1 MYKILLCL
9 SIVMNSFSSLANLEK
24 QKATITSES
33 LSQCTNESKGLDFRT
48 MSDDKINEIV
58 PGLGSKLQN
67 WNNFEREWKTLKANH
82 AEMKP
87 KSEEESDKK
96 AFRNKQYES
105 LSDMFNLLTK
115 HVNIV
120 VYNQQF
126 IMKTKAIGQDDIT
139 TRGFWLNV
147 LRRYH
152 ELLCKERDQ
161 ILEQKRKMQMD
172 YPVLLSSEISNNFNQ
187 KNQLPRGVVNLIVLS
202 KSK

>member
-1 MYKILLCL
+1 
-9 SIVMNSFSSLANLEK
+9 
-24 QKATITSES
+24 
-33 LSQCTNESKGLDFRT
+33 
-48 MSDDKINEIV
+48 
-58 PGLGSKLQN
+58 
-67 WNNFEREWKTLKANH
+67 
-82 AEMKP
+82 
-87 KSEEESDKK
+87 
-96 AFRNKQYES
+96 
-105 LSDMFNLLTK
+105 MFNLLTK

-172 YPVLLSSEISNNFNQ
+172 YPVLLSSEIANNFNQ
-187 KNQLPRGVVNLIVLS
+187 KYQLPKGVVNLIVLS